1 MATKKTEEAELT
13 ELETVNVPDY
23 STWNIFQKINELR
36 VRVLAANIKKSGYN
50 GFANFHYFELD
61 DFLPVVLPICNELGL
76 FPQKG
81 KMDAIIDRE
90 TGVELV
96 PAKHTLT
103 IFNVHKP
110 DDKPVVFTNWRASAE
125 QKGQLPIQGN
135 GSENSYNRRYLW
147 IDCLELTES
156 DIVDAT
162 IGSKNSEPAEKKER
176 LISPAQ
182 MKIIQSS
189 GIDIQ
194 AMLQYFNVP
203 DIGKLT
209 AAQASEVIARKRLG
223 DNEVK

>member
-13 ELETVNVPDY
+13 ELETVNVPEY
-23 STWNIFQKINELR
+23 STWNIFQKLNEARLR
-36 VRVLAANIKKSGYN
+36 VANTCIKKSGYN
-50 GFANFHYFELD
+50 GYAKFNYFELG
-61 DFLPVVLPICNELGL
+61 DFIPQVLRIFNEIGL
-76 FPQKG
+76 IG
-81 KMDAIIDRE
+81 INGHANAVIDRE

-96 PAKHTLT
+96 PEMYTLT
-103 IFNVHKP
+103 IFNTDKP
-110 DDKPVVFTNWRASAE
+110 DDKPIVFANKNASAE
-125 QKGQLPIQGN
+125 QKGQLPIQGL
-135 GSENSYNRRYLW
+135 GSAITYQRRYLW
-147 IDCLELTES
+147 MLCLELTES

-162 IGSKNSEPAEKKER
+162 IGSKGSEPAEQKER
-176 LISPAQ
+176 MISPAQ